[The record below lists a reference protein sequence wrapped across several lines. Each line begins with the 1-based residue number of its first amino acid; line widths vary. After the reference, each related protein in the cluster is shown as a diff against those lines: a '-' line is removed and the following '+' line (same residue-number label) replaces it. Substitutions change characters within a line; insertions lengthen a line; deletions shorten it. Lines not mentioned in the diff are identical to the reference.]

1 MSSFNRYYLD
11 ELVSLRELGR
21 EYSRANP
28 SLAPLFD
35 TPGRDPD
42 VERILE
48 GVAFLC
54 GRLRQKLD
62 DELPEITHSLFSL
75 LWPNYLRTIPSCSIV
90 RYEPAANLSWAV
102 TIPRGTMVESVEVE
116 GTKCRFQTVYENQV
130 LPVRLAE
137 QTIFEHDGQIILSLR
152 FGLVGSTL
160 ENIPLSRLRLFF
172 TGEPAIAHSMYFT
185 IMHHV
190 REIRFLLPDG
200 KGGHAPVHVL
210 SPQMICPVGFRE
222 DEGLFPY
229 PANTFPGYRII
240 QEYFCFIEKFLF
252 VEISG
257 LDACVKAGLEAAAG
271 AEEFALHFV
280 LTEFPE
286 QYESWRRDNIQL
298 FCTPVV
304 NLFPMDSTPL
314 NIDHRQQEYRIVPDP
329 RLPYHYAVYSVDD
342 VRSWGGNGKHRR
354 EYRAFESFEH
364 GTSPEADT
372 AYYRLRLKPS
382 LRDESTETY
391 ISIVHSPAS
400 AASLGEEVISL
411 ELTCTNRLLP
421 GRLVVG
427 DINTH
432 ADDTPD
438 TVTLGNI
445 TPVTPSYTPPL
456 EGDLLWRLISNMSLN
471 YLPLNNVHAM
481 RALIASYDFRALR
494 DRYRSRVLDKM
505 LGGMTQI
512 VSEETDRIYQG
523 LPVRGTVTRLTL
535 DRDGFSCEGEMF
547 LFASV
552 INEFLALYATVNSFH
567 QLIVIDAGRT
577 EEYQWPARLGRRLI
591 P

>member
-1 MSSFNRYYLD
+1 VSSFNRYYLD

-21 EYSRANP
+21 EYSRNNP
-28 SLAPLFD
+28 SLAPFFD
-35 TPGRDPD
+35 TPQRDPD

-62 DELPEITHSLFSL
+62 DELPEITHALFSL

-90 RYEPAANLSWAV
+90 RYEPAANLTWAV

-116 GTKCRFQTVYENQV
+116 GTKCLFRTVYENQV
-130 LPVRLAE
+130 LPVQLNE
-137 QTIFEHDGQIILSLR
+137 QSVFEHDGQIILALR
-152 FGLVGSTL
+152 FGIIGSSL

-172 TGEPAIAHSMYFT
+172 TGEPAIAHSLYFT
-185 IMHHV
+185 LTRSV
-190 REIRFLLPDG
+190 REIRFLLRG
-200 KGGHAPVHVL
+200 EQGAYQPVHAL
-210 SPQMICPVGFRE
+210 SPEMIRPVGFRE
-222 DEGLFPY
+222 DEGLYPY

-240 QEYFCFIEKFLF
+240 QEYFCFSEKFLF
-252 VEISG
+252 AEISG
-257 LDACVKAGLEAAAG
+257 LDTCVAAG
-271 AEEFALHFV
+271 KDAVAGADEFVLHFV
-280 LTEFPE
+280 LSEFPE

-304 NLFPMDSTPL
+304 NLFPMDATPL
-314 NIDHRQQEYRIVPDP
+314 TVDHRQTEYRIVPDP
-329 RLPYHYAVYSVDD
+329 RLPDHYAVYSVER
-342 VRSWGGNGKHRR
+342 VRRWGSNGKFRR

-364 GTSPEADT
+364 GSSPDT
-372 AYYRLRLKPS
+372 DAAYYRLRLRPS
-382 LRDESTETY
+382 INDESTETY
-391 ISIVHSPAS
+391 ISIVHSQTSPA
-400 AASLGEEVISL
+400 AQDEEIISL

-421 GRLVVG
+421 SRLIVG

-445 TPVTPSYTPPL
+445 TSVTPPYTPPL

-471 YLPLNNVHAM
+471 YLPLGNVHAM
-481 RALIASYDFRALR
+481 RALIASYDFRALH
-494 DRYRSRVLDKM
+494 DRNRARILNKM
-505 LGGMTQI
+505 LGGMTGI
-512 VSEETDRIYQG
+512 ESKETDRIYQG
-523 LPVRGTVTRLTL
+523 LPVRGAVTRLTL
-535 DRDGFSCEGEMF
+535 DRVGFSCEGDMC

-567 QLIVIDAGRT
+567 QLVVVDARRG
-577 EEYQWPARLGRRLI
+577 EEYQWPARLGRKLI

>member
-1 MSSFNRYYLD
+1 MTSFNRYYLD

-21 EYSRANP
+21 EYSRSNP
-28 SLAPLFD
+28 ALAPFFD
-35 TPGRDPD
+35 TPQRDPD

-62 DELPEITHSLFSL
+62 DELPEITHALFSL

-90 RYEPAANLSWAV
+90 RYEPAANLTWAV

-116 GTKCRFQTVYENQV
+116 GTKCLFRTVYQTQV
-130 LPVRLAE
+130 LPVRLRA
-137 QTIFEHDGQIILSLR
+137 QSVFEHDGQIILALR
-152 FGLVGSTL
+152 FGVLGATL
-160 ENIPLSRLRLFF
+160 ENIPLSALRLFF
-172 TGEPAIAHSMYFT
+172 TGEPAIAHSLYYT
-185 IMHHV
+185 LTRSV
-190 REIRFLLPDG
+190 REIRFLLPG
-200 KGGHAPVHVL
+200 EAGEHLCVHALP
-210 SPQMICPVGFRE
+210 PAMIRPVGFRE
-222 DEGLFPY
+222 EEGLYPY

-240 QEYFCFIEKFLF
+240 QEYFCFNEKFLF
-252 VEISG
+252 AEISG
-257 LDACVKAGLEAAAG
+257 LDACVAAGGKAAG
-271 AEEFALHFV
+271 ADEFTLHFV
-280 LTEFPE
+280 LSEFPE
-286 QYESWRRDNIQL
+286 HYEAWRLDNVQL

-304 NLFPMDSTPL
+304 NLFSMDSTPL
-314 NIDHRQQEYRIVPDP
+314 TVDHRQSEYRIVPDP
-329 RLPYHYAVYSVDD
+329 RLPYHYAVYSVER
-342 VRSWGGNGKHRR
+342 VRSWGGNGKLRR

-364 GTSPEADT
+364 GSSPDVDA

-382 LRDESTETY
+382 LNDESTETY
-391 ISIVHSPAS
+391 ISIVHSQASPA
-400 AASLGEEVISL
+400 ALGEEILSL

-421 GRLVVG
+421 ARLAVG

-445 TPVTPSYTPPL
+445 TPVTPPYTPPL

-471 YLPLNNVHAM
+471 YLPLNNVHAL
-481 RALIASYDFRALR
+481 RALIASYDFRALH
-494 DRYRSRVLDKM
+494 DRNRARVLDKM
-505 LGGMTQI
+505 LGGMTD
-512 VSEETDRIYQG
+512 VASEETDRIYQG
-523 LPVRGTVTRLTL
+523 LPVRGAVTRMTL
-535 DRDGFSCEGEMF
+535 DRGGFSCEGDMY

-552 INEFLALYATVNSFH
+552 MNEFLALYATVNSFH
-567 QLIVIDAGRT
+567 QLVVVDAKRG

>member
-21 EYSRANP
+21 EYSRNNP
-28 SLAPLFD
+28 SLAPFFD

-62 DELPEITHSLFSL
+62 DELPEITHALFSL

-90 RYEPAANLSWAV
+90 RYQPAPNLTWAV
-102 TIPRGTMVESVEVE
+102 TIPRGTKVESVEVD
-116 GTKCRFQTVYENQV
+116 GTKCLFRTVYENQV
-130 LPVRLAE
+130 LPIRLGE
-137 QTIFEHDGQIILSLR
+137 QTVFEHDGQIILALR
-152 FGLVGSTL
+152 FELTGPTL
-160 ENIPLSRLRLFF
+160 ANIPLSRLRLFF
-172 TGEPAIAHSMYFT
+172 TGEPAIAHSIYFT
-185 IMHHV
+185 MMHHV
-190 REIRFLLPDG
+190 REVRFVLPDG
-200 KGGHAPVHVL
+200 KGGYPACHTL
-210 SPQMICPVGFRE
+210 SPEMIRPVGFRE
-222 DEGLFPY
+222 DEGLYPY
-229 PANTFPGYRII
+229 PANTFPGYRVI

-257 LDACVKAGLEAAAG
+257 LDACVKAGGGAAVG
-271 AEEFALHFV
+271 ATDFALHFV

-304 NLFPMDSTPL
+304 NLFPMDATPL
-314 NIDHRQQEYRIVPDP
+314 SIDHRQTEYRIVPEP
-329 RLPYHYAVYSVDD
+329 RLPYHYAVYSVEG
-342 VRSWGGNGKHRR
+342 VRSWGGDGKFRR

-364 GTSPEADT
+364 GASPDADA

-382 LRDESTETY
+382 LHDGGTETY
-391 ISIVHSPAS
+391 ISIVHSLSS
-400 AASLGEEVISL
+400 AAPLGEEVISL

-427 DINTH
+427 DIKTH

-445 TPVTPSYTPPL
+445 TPVTLPYTPPL

-471 YLPLNNVHAM
+471 YLPLNDVNAM
-481 RALIASYDFRALR
+481 RALIATYDFRALR
-494 DRYRSRVLDKM
+494 DRHRGRVLDKM
-505 LGGMTQI
+505 LGGMTRI
-512 VSEETDRIYQG
+512 VSEETDRIYRG
-523 LPVRGTVTRLTL
+523 LPVRGAVTRLTL
-535 DRDGFSCEGEMF
+535 DRGGFSCEGEMY

-567 QLIVIDAGRT
+567 QLVVIEARRG
-577 EEYQWPARLGRRLI
+577 EEYQWPARLGRKLI

>member
-1 MSSFNRYYLD
+1 MTSFNRYYLD

-21 EYSRANP
+21 EYSRSNP
-28 SLAPLFD
+28 ALAPFFD
-35 TPGRDPD
+35 TPQRDPD

-62 DELPEITHSLFSL
+62 DELPEITHALFSL

-90 RYEPAANLSWAV
+90 RYEPAANLTWAV

-116 GTKCRFQTVYENQV
+116 GTKCLFRTVYQTQV
-130 LPVRLAE
+130 LPVRLRA
-137 QTIFEHDGQIILSLR
+137 QSVFEHDGQIILALR
-152 FGLVGSTL
+152 FGVLGATL
-160 ENIPLSRLRLFF
+160 ENIPLSALRLFF
-172 TGEPAIAHSMYFT
+172 TGEPAIAHSLYYT
-185 IMHHV
+185 LTRSV
-190 REIRFLLPDG
+190 REIRFLLPG
-200 KGGHAPVHVL
+200 EAGEHLCVHALP
-210 SPQMICPVGFRE
+210 PAMIRPVGFRE
-222 DEGLFPY
+222 EEGLYPY

-240 QEYFCFIEKFLF
+240 QEYFCFNEKFLF
-252 VEISG
+252 AEISG
-257 LDACVKAGLEAAAG
+257 LDACVAAGGKAAG
-271 AEEFALHFV
+271 ADEFTLHFV
-280 LTEFPE
+280 LSEFPE
-286 QYESWRRDNIQL
+286 HYEAWRLDNVQL

-304 NLFPMDSTPL
+304 NLFSMDSTPL
-314 NIDHRQQEYRIVPDP
+314 TVDHRQSEYRIVPDP
-329 RLPYHYAVYSVDD
+329 RLPYHYAVYSVER
-342 VRSWGGNGKHRR
+342 VRSWGGNGKLRR

-364 GTSPEADT
+364 GSSPDVDA

-382 LRDESTETY
+382 LNDESTETY
-391 ISIVHSPAS
+391 ISIVHSQASPA
-400 AASLGEEVISL
+400 ALGEEILSL

-421 GRLVVG
+421 ARLAVG

-445 TPVTPSYTPPL
+445 TPVTPPYTPPL

-471 YLPLNNVHAM
+471 YLPLNNVHAL
-481 RALIASYDFRALR
+481 RALIASYDFRALH
-494 DRYRSRVLDKM
+494 DRNRARVLDKM
-505 LGGMTQI
+505 LGGMTD
-512 VSEETDRIYQG
+512 VASEETDRIYQG
-523 LPVRGTVTRLTL
+523 LPVRGAVTRMTL
-535 DRDGFSCEGEMF
+535 DRGGFSCEGDMY

-552 INEFLALYATVNSFH
+552 MNEFLALYATVNSFH
-567 QLIVIDAGRT
+567 QLVVVDGKRG

>member
-21 EYSRANP
+21 EYSRNNP
-28 SLAPLFD
+28 SLAPFFD
-35 TPGRDPD
+35 TPHRDPD

-62 DELPEITHSLFSL
+62 DELPEITHALFSL

-90 RYEPAANLSWAV
+90 RYEPAPNLTWAV
-102 TIPRGTMVESVEVE
+102 TIPRGTMIESSEVE
-116 GTKCRFQTVYENQV
+116 GTKCLFRTVYDNQV
-130 LPVRLAE
+130 LPVRLNE
-137 QTIFEHDGQIILSLR
+137 QTVFEHDGQIILALR
-152 FGLVGSTL
+152 FGIIGSTL
-160 ENIPLSRLRLFF
+160 ENIPLSKLRLFF
-172 TGEPAIAHSMYFT
+172 TGESAIAHSLYFT
-185 IMHHV
+185 LTRSV
-190 REIRFLLPDG
+190 REIRFLLRG
-200 KGGHAPVHVL
+200 EKGAYRSVHAL
-210 SPQMICPVGFRE
+210 SPDMIRPVGFRE
-222 DEGLFPY
+222 DEGLYPY

-240 QEYFCFIEKFLF
+240 QEYFCFSEKFLF
-252 VEISG
+252 AEISG
-257 LDACVKAGLEAAAG
+257 LDTCVAAG
-271 AEEFALHFV
+271 KEAVAGADEFVLHFV
-280 LTEFPE
+280 LSEFPE

-314 NIDHRQQEYRIVPDP
+314 TMDHRQTEYRIVPDP
-329 RLPYHYAVYSVDD
+329 RLPYHYAVYSVDR
-342 VRSWGGNGKHRR
+342 VRRWGGNGKFRC

-364 GTSPEADT
+364 GSSPDT
-372 AYYRLRLKPS
+372 DAAYYRLRLRPS
-382 LRDESTETY
+382 LNDESTETY
-391 ISIVHSPAS
+391 ISIVHSQASPA
-400 AASLGEEVISL
+400 AQDAEIISL

-421 GRLVVG
+421 SRLIVG

-471 YLPLNNVHAM
+471 YLPLGNVHAM
-481 RALIASYDFRALR
+481 RALIASYDFRALH
-494 DRYRSRVLDKM
+494 DRNRARILDKM
-505 LGGMTQI
+505 LGGMAGI
-512 VSEETDRIYQG
+512 ESKETDRIYQG
-523 LPVRGTVTRLTL
+523 LPVRGAVTRLTL
-535 DRDGFSCEGEMF
+535 DRRGFSCAGDMY

-567 QLIVIDAGRT
+567 QLVVVDLRRG
-577 EEYQWPARLGRRLI
+577 EEYQWPARLGRKLI

>member
-1 MSSFNRYYLD
+1 MTSFNRYYLD

-21 EYSRANP
+21 EYSRSNP
-28 SLAPLFD
+28 ALAPFFD
-35 TPGRDPD
+35 TPQRDPD

-62 DELPEITHSLFSL
+62 DELPEITHALFSL

-90 RYEPAANLSWAV
+90 RYEPAANLTWAV

-116 GTKCRFQTVYENQV
+116 GTKCLFRTVYQTQV
-130 LPVRLAE
+130 LPVRLRA
-137 QTIFEHDGQIILSLR
+137 QSVFEHDGQIILALR
-152 FGLVGSTL
+152 FGVLGATL
-160 ENIPLSRLRLFF
+160 ENIPLSALRLFF
-172 TGEPAIAHSMYFT
+172 TGEPAIAHSLYYT
-185 IMHHV
+185 LTRSV
-190 REIRFLLPDG
+190 REIRFLLPG
-200 KGGHAPVHVL
+200 EAGEHLCVHALP
-210 SPQMICPVGFRE
+210 PAMIRPVGFRE
-222 DEGLFPY
+222 EEGLYPY

-240 QEYFCFIEKFLF
+240 QEYFCFNEKFLF
-252 VEISG
+252 AEISG
-257 LDACVKAGLEAAAG
+257 LDACVAAGGKAAG
-271 AEEFALHFV
+271 ADEFTLHFV
-280 LTEFPE
+280 LSEFPE
-286 QYESWRRDNIQL
+286 HYEAWRLDNVQL

-304 NLFPMDSTPL
+304 NLFSMDSTPL
-314 NIDHRQQEYRIVPDP
+314 TVDHRQSEYRIVPDP
-329 RLPYHYAVYSVDD
+329 RLPYHYAVYSVER
-342 VRSWGGNGKHRR
+342 VRSWGGNGKLRR

-364 GTSPEADT
+364 GSSPDVDA

-382 LRDESTETY
+382 LNDESTETY
-391 ISIVHSPAS
+391 ISIVHSQASPA
-400 AASLGEEVISL
+400 ALGEEILSL

-421 GRLVVG
+421 ARLAVG

-445 TPVTPSYTPPL
+445 TPVTPPYTPPL

-471 YLPLNNVHAM
+471 YLPLNNVHAL
-481 RALIASYDFRALR
+481 RALIASYDFRALH
-494 DRYRSRVLDKM
+494 DRNRARVLDKM
-505 LGGMTQI
+505 LGGMTD
-512 VSEETDRIYQG
+512 VASEETDRIYQG
-523 LPVRGTVTRLTL
+523 LPVRGAVTRMTL
-535 DRDGFSCEGEMF
+535 DRGGFSCEGDMY

-552 INEFLALYATVNSFH
+552 MNEFLALYATMNSFH
-567 QLIVIDAGRT
+567 QLVVVDAKRG

>member
-1 MSSFNRYYLD
+1 MTSFNRYYLD

-21 EYSRANP
+21 EYSRSNP
-28 SLAPLFD
+28 ALAPFFD
-35 TPGRDPD
+35 TPQRDPD

-62 DELPEITHSLFSL
+62 DELPEITHALFSL

-90 RYEPAANLSWAV
+90 RYEPAANLTWAV

-116 GTKCRFQTVYENQV
+116 GTKCLFRTVYQTQV
-130 LPVRLAE
+130 LPVRLRA
-137 QTIFEHDGQIILSLR
+137 QSVFEHDGQIILALR
-152 FGLVGSTL
+152 FGVLGATL
-160 ENIPLSRLRLFF
+160 ENIPLSALRLFF
-172 TGEPAIAHSMYFT
+172 TGEPAIAHSLYYT
-185 IMHHV
+185 LTRSV
-190 REIRFLLPDG
+190 REIRFLLPG
-200 KGGHAPVHVL
+200 EAGEHLCVHALP
-210 SPQMICPVGFRE
+210 PAMIRPVGFRE
-222 DEGLFPY
+222 EEGLYPY

-240 QEYFCFIEKFLF
+240 QEYFCFNEKFLF
-252 VEISG
+252 AEISG
-257 LDACVKAGLEAAAG
+257 LDACVAAGGKAAG
-271 AEEFALHFV
+271 ADEFTLHFV
-280 LTEFPE
+280 LSEFPE
-286 QYESWRRDNIQL
+286 HYEAWRLDNVQL

-304 NLFPMDSTPL
+304 NLFSMDSTPL
-314 NIDHRQQEYRIVPDP
+314 TVDHRQSEYRIVPDP
-329 RLPYHYAVYSVDD
+329 RLPYHYAVYSVER
-342 VRSWGGNGKHRR
+342 VRSWGGNGKLRR

-364 GTSPEADT
+364 GSSPDVDA

-382 LRDESTETY
+382 LNDESTETY
-391 ISIVHSPAS
+391 ISIVHSQASPA
-400 AASLGEEVISL
+400 ALGEEILSL

-421 GRLVVG
+421 ARLAVG

-445 TPVTPSYTPPL
+445 TPVTPPYTPPL

-471 YLPLNNVHAM
+471 YLPLNNVHAL
-481 RALIASYDFRALR
+481 RALIASYDFRALH
-494 DRYRSRVLDKM
+494 DRNRARVLDKM
-505 LGGMTQI
+505 LGGMTD
-512 VSEETDRIYQG
+512 VASEETDRIYQG
-523 LPVRGTVTRLTL
+523 LPVRGAVTRMTL
-535 DRDGFSCEGEMF
+535 DRGGFSCEGDMY

-552 INEFLALYATVNSFH
+552 MNEFLALYATVNSFH
-567 QLIVIDAGRT
+567 QLVVVDAKQG

>member
-21 EYSRANP
+21 EYSRNNP
-28 SLAPLFD
+28 SLAPFFG
-35 TPGRDPD
+35 TPHRDPD

-62 DELPEITHSLFSL
+62 DELPEITHALFSL

-90 RYEPAANLSWAV
+90 RYEPAANLTWAV
-102 TIPRGTMVESVEVE
+102 TIPRGTMVESTEVE
-116 GTKCRFQTVYENQV
+116 GTKCLFRTIYENQV
-130 LPVRLAE
+130 LPVRLNE
-137 QTIFEHDGQIILSLR
+137 QTVFEHDGQIILALR
-152 FGLVGSTL
+152 FEIIGSSL

-172 TGEPAIAHSMYFT
+172 TGEPAIAHSLYFT
-185 IMHHV
+185 LTRSV
-190 REIRFLLPDG
+190 REIRFLLRG
-200 KGGHAPVHVL
+200 EKGAYQPVHAL
-210 SPQMICPVGFRE
+210 SPDMIRPVGFRE
-222 DEGLFPY
+222 DEGLYPY
-229 PANTFPGYRII
+229 LANTFPGYRII
-240 QEYFCFIEKFLF
+240 QEYFCFSEKFLF
-252 VEISG
+252 AEISG
-257 LDACVKAGLEAAAG
+257 LDTCVAAG
-271 AEEFALHFV
+271 KDFVAGADEFVLHFV
-280 LTEFPE
+280 LSEFPE
-286 QYESWRRDNIQL
+286 QYESWRRENIQL

-314 NIDHRQQEYRIVPDP
+314 TVSHRQSEYRIVPDP
-329 RLPYHYAVYSVDD
+329 RLPYHYAVYSVDR
-342 VRSWGGNGKHRR
+342 VRRWGGNGKFRC
-354 EYRAFESFEH
+354 EYRPFESFEH
-364 GTSPEADT
+364 GSSPDDDA
-372 AYYRLRLKPS
+372 AYYRLRLRPS
-382 LRDESTETY
+382 LNDESTETY
-391 ISIVHSPAS
+391 ISIVHSQASPA
-400 AASLGEEVISL
+400 AQEEIISL

-421 GRLVVG
+421 SRLIVG

-471 YLPLNNVHAM
+471 YLPLGNVHAM
-481 RALIASYDFRALR
+481 RALIASYDFRALH
-494 DRYRSRVLDKM
+494 DRNRARILNKM
-505 LGGMTQI
+505 LGGMTGI
-512 VSEETDRIYQG
+512 DSKETDRIYQG
-523 LPVRGTVTRLTL
+523 LPVRGAVTRLTL
-535 DRDGFSCEGEMF
+535 DRRGFSCEGDMY

-567 QLIVIDAGRT
+567 QLVVVDSRRG
-577 EEYQWPARLGRRLI
+577 EEYQWPARLGRKLI